1 MGKNILKYAFRNLAK
16 RIRNLAKRILSCLTW
31 DQWHKQSWSQEGEDM
46 VLSRIFQ
53 GKNTGFY
60 VDVGA
65 HHPKR
70 FSNTH
75 FFYRRNWSGINIDAM
90 PNSMQLFKKWRPR
103 DINLEVGVAHLS
115 GTLDYFVFNEPAL
128 NGFSSELSSERDGAE
143 DKYFIKEI
151 VKIDVLPLAE
161 IFAKHLGEKKIDFM
175 SVDVEGLDFDVIKSN
190 DWVKYR
196 PKIVLAEIL
205 KSTLQDLENDLL
217 AKFMKKV
224 GYEIFAKTVNTVFFI
239 DTQDDSA

>member
-1 MGKNILKYAFRNLAK
+1 MMKSSLK
-16 RIRNLAKRILSCLTW
+16 NLAKRILSCLTW

-75 FFYRRNWSGINIDAM
+75 FFYRRNWSG
-90 PNSMQLFKKWRPR
+90 
-103 DINLEVGVAHLS
+103 INLEVGVAHLS

-175 SVDVEGLDFDVIKSN
+175 SVDVEGLDLMLSN
-190 DWVKYR
+190 LMIGSSIDQKLCW
-196 PKIVLAEIL
+196 L
-205 KSTLQDLENDLL
+205 K
-217 AKFMKKV
+217 F
-224 GYEIFAKTVNTVFFI
+224 
-239 DTQDDSA
+239 